1 MNNLQMASALAEFVK
16 FCLLNNEEF
25 MRDNETKTIS
35 TSDVISQLEEIE
47 RNGIGEKFLLF
58 ILKIIVYYV
67 INALAVLVLPMK
79 K

>member
-35 TSDVISQLEEIE
+35 TSDVISQL
-47 RNGIGEKFLLF
+47 
-58 ILKIIVYYV
+58 
-67 INALAVLVLPMK
+67 
-79 K
+79 